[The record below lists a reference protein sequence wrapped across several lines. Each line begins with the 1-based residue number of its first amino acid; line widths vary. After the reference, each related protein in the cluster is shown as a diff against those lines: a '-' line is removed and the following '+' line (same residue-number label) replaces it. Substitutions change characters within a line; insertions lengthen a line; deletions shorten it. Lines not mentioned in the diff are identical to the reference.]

1 MEFYHYFLLFIKTIV
16 GIQFVLIF
24 LKHESSDNNFF
35 IITDNIFKVSM
46 ALFIISYFTLLN
58 KNAVINYHEKSFFI
72 AAGFLLLY
80 DVDYRKVYSIV
91 KRWLKIR

>member
-24 LKHESSDNNFF
+24 LQHESSDNNFF
-35 IITDNIFKVSM
+35 ILTDNIFKFSM
-46 ALFIISYFTLLN
+46 ALFIISYFYLLN
-58 KNAVINYHEKSFFI
+58 TNTLINYHEKSFFV
-72 AAGFLLLY
+72 AAGLLLLY
-80 DVDYRKVYSIV
+80 DVNYRKVYSIV